1 MQLYTLHMTAAMR
14 TYSNLSRNHHLWV
27 YEPLRSVI
35 SQAHAIHVSLHEL
48 TQDNLLW
55 EYDHVIKQKTSHH
68 NMRLIFRKPNQVCH
82 FSGHNPI
89 ESLKISHTR
98 DINFMYHIQY
108 IYIYIYVMPIILFNS
123 FIDNEF
129 RLYTVLMQ

>member
-1 MQLYTLHMTAAMR
+1 
-14 TYSNLSRNHHLWV
+14 
-27 YEPLRSVI
+27 
-35 SQAHAIHVSLHEL
+35 
-48 TQDNLLW
+48 
-55 EYDHVIKQKTSHH
+55 
-68 NMRLIFRKPNQVCH
+68 MRLIFLKPSQVCH
-82 FSGHNPI
+82 FGGHNPI

-108 IYIYIYVMPIILFNS
+108 IYIYVMLEVKKQGRMSFTLHVMLIVLFNS